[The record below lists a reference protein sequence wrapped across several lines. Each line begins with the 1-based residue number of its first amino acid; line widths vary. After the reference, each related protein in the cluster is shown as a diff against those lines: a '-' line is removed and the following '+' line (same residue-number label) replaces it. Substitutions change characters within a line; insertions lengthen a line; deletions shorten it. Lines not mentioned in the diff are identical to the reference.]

1 MATLGSLRSSLLPG
15 WMPSSGLRS
24 ISAPKFDALA
34 VTASQLQ
41 ERLTAGSLTS
51 TDIVEEYI
59 SRINEH
65 NGYLKAVYVVA
76 PGVVQQAKALDEK
89 RAKGTFLGPLHGI
102 PVLLK
107 VISFGQNRCNYEL
120 S

>member
-1 MATLGSLRSSLLPG
+1 MMAATGSLRSSQLPG
-15 WMPSSGLRS
+15 WIPSALRS
-24 ISAPKFDALA
+24 NGPVKFDALT

-65 NGYLKAVYVVA
+65 NGYFKAVYVVA
-76 PGVVQQAKALDEK
+76 PGAMQKAKALDEK
-89 RAKGTFLGPLHGI
+89 RASGQFLGPLHGI

-107 VISFGQNRCNYEL
+107 VSFQEIAAIIN
-120 S
+120 

>member
-1 MATLGSLRSSLLPG
+1 MMVGAGSLRSSLLPG
-15 WMPSSGLRS
+15 WMPSSALRS
-24 ISAPKFDALA
+24 IGSPKFDALT

-76 PGVVQQAKALDEK
+76 PGVMQQAKALDEK
-89 RAKGTFLGPLHGI
+89 RASGKFLGPLHGI

-107 VISFGQNRCNYEL
+107 VYSEKFAATMN
-120 S
+120 